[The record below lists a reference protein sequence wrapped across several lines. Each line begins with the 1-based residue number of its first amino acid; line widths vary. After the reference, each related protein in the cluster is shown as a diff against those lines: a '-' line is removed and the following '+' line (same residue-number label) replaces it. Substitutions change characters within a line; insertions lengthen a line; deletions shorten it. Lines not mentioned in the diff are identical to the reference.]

1 MRLSGVLE
9 LVPWVLQQL
18 LVSVAY
24 VFACHGIRYRGKQ
37 KENTAGMKKRNMRYA
52 AEGAVL
58 LLAFTFLGIAAD
70 FIFKSSPF
78 LVVWSVIQWGGLAI
92 YLYFFSEYRSKTKFI
107 VWCSMIAGLQSLTS
121 IAGQMSYLTGNYLGK
136 GWPEAAAR
144 FVVYLFIPLLAIY
157 LSRWNF
163 DDFEKLPVPGL
174 ILILCGD
181 FSLMCLVVTESVW
194 PTTGIDEV
202 KRFLVTYLCL
212 LIIVLASIYA
222 LYSVCKGQDSIMLL
236 REEKQQLE
244 KEKERFY
251 MAKEQMEEIRS
262 IRHDL
267 KNQRSYMKILLQE
280 KRYKEL
286 ENYFSETDASFSAPK
301 NYVNCGNKSV
311 NVILNMEYAKVD
323 SELEIDSLLVVPP
336 VLPYQDDEL
345 CSLLTNLLD
354 NAIEECRRIKEK
366 GETEPKIRLE
376 IYPEANYLY
385 ILCCNTTDK
394 STLSYWMDGVRS
406 TKEDQVQHGYG
417 TQIVARIAEKYNGCA
432 EYSVQDGYFV
442 AKILME
448 MTGGRQHD

>member
-24 VFACHGIRYRGKQ
+24 VFACHGIRYRGNQ
-37 KENTAGMKKRNMRYA
+37 KENTAGMKKRNARYA
-52 AEGAVL
+52 MEGVIL
-58 LLAFTFLGIAAD
+58 LLIFTFLGIAAD

-78 LVVWSVIQWGGLAI
+78 LVVWSVVQWGALAL
-92 YLYFFSEYRSKTKFI
+92 YLHFFSEYRSKTKFI

-121 IAGQMSYLTGNYLGK
+121 IAGQISYLTGAYLGK

-144 FVVYLFIPLLAIY
+144 VFVYLLIPLLAVY

-194 PTTGIDEV
+194 PTTGIEEV

-280 KRYKEL
+280 KRYQEL
-286 ENYFSETDASFSAPK
+286 ENYFSETDPSFSVPK

-323 SELEIDSLLVVPP
+323 SQITIDSLLVVPP

-354 NAIEECRRIKEK
+354 NAIEECRRIREK

-432 EYSVQDGYFV
+432 EYSVQDGYFT

-448 MTGGRQHD
+448 MTGGQQHD